1 MKDICKYHQTGY
13 CKHGKQCNRT
23 HVNEICSKFK
33 ECNEINCI
41 RRHPKT
47 CKYFTIFKYC
57 KFDNCA
63 YLHENS
69 GSNPCLKLLEKDI
82 AGLKSEID
90 QLKVVNKKLNNS
102 IKNINEQLSTTFS
115 IVFERINNLEKELE
129 EQKSKESVIEK
140 ISPEAQANSLSKVK
154 PMKNTAVIK
163 KTVNDKSKK
172 SQEHKCNQ
180 CDFKGKSTVILNKHM
195 NTKHYVNE
203 TNDKGTMNDVE
214 CSLCDYKVSSINMFQ
229 EHISEHLEEI
239 EVIDI
244 DTLTN
249 DEDMF
254 ECDMCSF
261 ESGNENS
268 VRDHLIEHVMV
279 PKLKKM

>member
-1 MKDICKYHQTGY
+1 M
-13 CKHGKQCNRT
+13 
-23 HVNEICSKFK
+23 NEICSKFK

-129 EQKSKESVIEK
+129 EQKCREAVIEK
-140 ISPEAQANSLSKVK
+140 SGPETQAESLAKLK
-154 PMKNTAVIK
+154 PMKNTEVIK
-163 KTVNDKSKK
+163 KPGNEKSSI
-172 SQEHKCNQ
+172 SQEHKCTQ
-180 CDFKGKSTVILNKHM
+180 CDFQGKSKVTLNKHL
-195 NTKHYVNE
+195 NTRHYVNE
-203 TNDKGTMNDVE
+203 TNDKA
-214 CSLCDYKVSSINMFQ
+214 SY
-229 EHISEHLEEI
+229 
-239 EVIDI
+239 
-244 DTLTN
+244 
-249 DEDMF
+249 
-254 ECDMCSF
+254 
-261 ESGNENS
+261 
-268 VRDHLIEHVMV
+268 
-279 PKLKKM
+279 